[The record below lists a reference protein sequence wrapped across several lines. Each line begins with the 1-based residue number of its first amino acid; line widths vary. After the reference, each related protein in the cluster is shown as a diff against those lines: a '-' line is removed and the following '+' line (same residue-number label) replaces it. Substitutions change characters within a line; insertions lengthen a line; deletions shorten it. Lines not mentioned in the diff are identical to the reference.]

1 MVGVLADL
9 LAVFFLFFLSLTS
22 NSQVHNK
29 TQTTALQCVKDFRDF
44 RDRAGVELTI
54 FRFIRIQRQIAAHSC
69 CVCCCISTIS
79 VYDADIIIESAA
91 AKKVIFNVFIE
102 SAASYLFSMSLLN
115 LPLVIFN
122 VFIESAASYFHC
134 LY

>member
-1 MVGVLADL
+1 
-9 LAVFFLFFLSLTS
+9 
-22 NSQVHNK
+22 
-29 TQTTALQCVKDFRDF
+29 
-44 RDRAGVELTI
+44 
-54 FRFIRIQRQIAAHSC
+54 
-69 CVCCCISTIS
+69 